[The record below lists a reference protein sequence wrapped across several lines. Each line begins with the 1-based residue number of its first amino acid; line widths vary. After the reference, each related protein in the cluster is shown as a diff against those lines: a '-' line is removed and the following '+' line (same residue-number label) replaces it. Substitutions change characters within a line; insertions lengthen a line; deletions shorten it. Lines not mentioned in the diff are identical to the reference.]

1 MSLTVDTQISPLLSD
16 SQVSIIF
23 ICFVAFVFLVSLIK
37 KIYYRVRWHRRYYII
52 PRIRIRGITNV
63 AMIISMSIAIILLL
77 TFISSGL
84 FGIFFRGYPGARVL
98 IEGILIQLGGL
109 LFGPFIGLLIGG
121 ITDLLTIALTAG
133 MFHPGFF
140 IIVLAY
146 GIIAGLFKSITII
159 FKNNNIKYAILASL
173 IYIVVTLLLI
183 LYIWYQQYPNFV
195 VSILAKKFIFIKLSL
210 IITLLTTL
218 AFVILV
224 VWSIM
229 FIVATSNIKL
239 SILKMKYNIS
249 WNYRNKFFLN
259 QIRRNKSGTRV
270 ALKQASWYTER
281 YFKVENTIKAISI
294 LEKEFQSKKSK
305 NLWVTYFIQ
314 SIFIVFVNSAII
326 NVFFAPCFDRSFST
340 FEFDHWL
347 VIRTLSYPFIAI
359 LNFAIIFPSYKVINR
374 LIKYNYNEDNVEVIS
389 KQYLD

>member
-1 MSLTVDTQISPLLSD
+1 MADSYMSPLLSD
-16 SQVSIIF
+16 SEVSIIF
-23 ICFVAFVFLVSLIK
+23 ICFVAFIFLVSLIK

-140 IIVLAY
+140 VIVLAY
-146 GIIAGLFKSITII
+146 GIIAGLFKSIALI
-159 FKNNNIKYAILASL
+159 FKNNNVKYAILSSL

-195 VSILAKKFIFIKLSL
+195 VNIFAKKLIFTKLSL

-218 AFVILV
+218 SFVIVV
-224 VWSIM
+224 VWTIM
-229 FIVATSNIKL
+229 FIFTTSNIKL
-239 SILKMKYNIS
+239 SILKIKYNIL
-249 WNYRNKFFLN
+249 WNYRNKFFLD
-259 QIRRNKSGTRV
+259 QIRRSKFGTRV
-270 ALKQASWYTER
+270 ALKQARWYAEK
-281 YFKVENTIKAISI
+281 YFKVVNTIKAISVF
-294 LEKEFQSKKSK
+294 EKEFESKKNKES
-305 NLWVTYFIQ
+305 WVTFFIQ
-314 SIFIVFVNSAII
+314 SIFLIFINSAII
-326 NVFFAPCFDRSFST
+326 NVFFAPCFDRTFST
-340 FEFDHWL
+340 FDFDHWL

-359 LNFAIIFPSYKVINR
+359 LNFAIIFPSYKVISR